1 MPIRIGITGGIGSG
15 KSVVSRLLG
24 IMGIPVYVSDIE
36 AKRITSADLQVRQ
49 ELSELVG
56 TDLFS
61 GGELNRPML
70 ASYLFA
76 SSENARRVNGI
87 IHPRVKED
95 FRQWV
100 AAHADFD
107 IVGME
112 SAILIEAGFAGEV
125 DVIVMVSA
133 PFDIRLKRV
142 MQRDRSPRELV
153 IKRIQSQMDDEE
165 KKNKAGFVIVNDG
178 ESPLIPQVLEL
189 ISFLYQ
195 NIHYLCSAKK

>member
-24 IMGIPVYVSDIE
+24 IMGIPVYVSDTE
-36 AKRITSADLQVRQ
+36 AKRITSADPQVRQ

-56 TDLFS
+56 ADLFS

-107 IVGME
+107 IVGLE

-133 PFDIRLKRV
+133 PFDIRLQRV

-153 IKRIQSQMDDEE
+153 IKRMQSQMDDEE